1 LDFTCPPSR
10 AAQAR
15 RAGILDNVLWI
26 LNLPCGLLP
35 GAVLPKV
42 EFHMVKIKRYG
53 FEEENMRRY
62 VLLIMLAFLQTAC
75 TSGKTE
81 YFPSQGY
88 SADMAEVTVIRET
101 RMFGFGFSMKVVLD
115 GEVIARLKA
124 GQYVTFYTDPGVRTI
139 GIPDESI
146 SAALERGRK
155 HYFAIKTDSSQFG
168 FEIERI
174 SERKAESWMAK
185 SKPIE

>member
-1 LDFTCPPSR
+1 M
-10 AAQAR
+10 Q
-15 RAGILDNVLWI
+15 ILD
-26 LNLPCGLLP
+26 LPCGMP
-35 GAVLPKV
+35 PEAALPKV
-42 EFHMVKIKRYG
+42 EFHRVKILEYE
-53 FEEENMRRY
+53 FVEENMRRY
-62 VLLIMLAFLQTAC
+62 LLLIMLVIVLVSC

-115 GEVIARLKA
+115 GKVIARLKA

-146 SAALERGRK
+146 SAALERGGK
-155 HYFAIKTDSSQFG
+155 HYFAIKTGSSQFG

-174 SERKAESWMAK
+174 SERKAEAWMAK